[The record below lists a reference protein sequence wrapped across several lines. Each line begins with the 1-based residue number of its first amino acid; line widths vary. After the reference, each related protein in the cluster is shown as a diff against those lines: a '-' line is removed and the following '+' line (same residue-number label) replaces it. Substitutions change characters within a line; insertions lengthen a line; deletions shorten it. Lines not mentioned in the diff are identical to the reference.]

1 MDYNNGKLY
10 RIYNPHIEES
20 LEYVGSTCQPL
31 LCTRMAIHRYGYKSR
46 RLKMIGGEMSS
57 FKLFDEYGVENCII
71 ELLENCP
78 CADRQEL
85 LRREGQVTQER
96 KNTVNIRFAGRGRDE
111 YNEIY
116 HRQPHILASK
126 NAYSKARYATPEGR
140 AKAIAYGKA
149 RYAATPE
156 GRAKAIAYGKARYA
170 RLKAEKDTTNLEEV

>member
-20 LEYVGSTCQPL
+20 LEYVGSTTQL
-31 LCTRMAIHRYGYKSR
+31 YLSTRMAIHRCGYKR
-46 RLKMIGGEMSS
+46 KREKMIGGELSS
-57 FKLFDEYGVENCII
+57 YKLFDEYGVENCII
-71 ELLENCP
+71 ELLENYP
-78 CADRQEL
+78 CADRHEL
-85 LRREGQVTQER
+85 DRREGQFIQER
-96 KNTVNIRFAGRGRDE
+96 NTVNKNFAGRTEAE

-126 NAYSKARYATPEGR
+126 NTYTKSRY
-140 AKAIAYGKA
+140 
-149 RYAATPE
+149 ATPE

>member
-20 LEYVGSTCQPL
+20 LEYVGSTCQPF

-57 FKLFDEYGVENCII
+57 YKLFDEYGVDNCII

-96 KNTVNIRFAGRGRDE
+96 KNTVNIRFAGRGRAE

-126 NAYSKARYATPEGR
+126 NAYSKSRYAR
-140 AKAIAYGKA
+140 LK
-149 RYAATPE
+149 ATPE

>member
-10 RIYNPHIEES
+10 RIYNPQIEES

-46 RLKMIGGEMSS
+46 RLKMIG
-57 FKLFDEYGVENCII
+57 
-71 ELLENCP
+71 
-78 CADRQEL
+78 
-85 LRREGQVTQER
+85 QVTQER

-116 HRQPHILASK
+116 HRQPHILALK
-126 NAYSKARYATPEGR
+126 NAYSKARYAR
-140 AKAIAYGKA
+140 LK
-149 RYAATPE
+149 ATPE

>member
-57 FKLFDEYGVENCII
+57 YKLFDEYGVDNCII

-96 KNTVNIRFAGRGRDE
+96 KNTVNIRFAGREWGKEQRQSYE
-111 YNEIY
+111 Q
-116 HRQPHILASK
+116 QPHILALK
-126 NAYSKARYATPEGR
+126 NAYSKARYAR
-140 AKAIAYGKA
+140 LK
-149 RYAATPE
+149 ATPE

>member
-31 LCTRMAIHRYGYKSR
+31 LCTRMAIHRYGYKSK

-71 ELLENCP
+71 ELLENYP

-96 KNTVNIRFAGRGRDE
+96 KNTVNIRFAGRTEAE
-111 YNEIY
+111 Y
-116 HRQPHILASK
+116 HQQPHILASK
-126 NAYSKARYATPEGR
+126 NTYTKSRY
-140 AKAIAYGKA
+140 
-149 RYAATPE
+149 ATPE